1 MQWNMYNQ
9 VNPMDQIQVS
19 GIENKAGLGGQRPR
33 HITCHV
39 HTWKKKIQRH
49 LGYDVQFGPPV
60 DSCGLGIP
68 LGPVPFFS
76 TISMTSDGVSTCGSL
91 TFPDKSE
98 RARNRTLC
106 VYIVCV
112 PIIIFKQSVTKGCTK
127 IAKLCALSAKRM
139 DEVWSWSEWKGDDCE
154 GSAPLY
160 TTVEMPCRFMR
171 RW

>member
-1 MQWNMYNQ
+1 
-9 VNPMDQIQVS
+9 MDQIQVS

-33 HITCHV
+33 HILPVMYTHERERFSDTSDTMCN
-39 HTWKKKIQRH
+39 
-49 LGYDVQFGPPV
+49 LGRLWTAV
-60 DSCGLGIP
+60 DYIGIP